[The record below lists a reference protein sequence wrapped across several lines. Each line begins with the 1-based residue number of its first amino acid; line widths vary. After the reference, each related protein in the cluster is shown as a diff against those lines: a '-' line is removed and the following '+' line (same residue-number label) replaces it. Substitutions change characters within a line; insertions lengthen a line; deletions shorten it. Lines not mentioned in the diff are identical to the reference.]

1 MKNDFPLSQSI
12 NINFT
17 LIRFFKVVAAFAFIC
32 SVSSEYLHEGHND
45 IGYSFA
51 KFSGPVSGPS
61 HKVQVHDHRGDT
73 FDFIAKPDYQ
83 FEYGVEDPK
92 NQNSQYRKEHRVGDT
107 VFGEYSLIDPL
118 GKLRLVKYTADKEHG
133 FRAEVYVDGKL
144 LNDDTHALDQEA
156 HSPSEAQESDNS
168 EDDGHGDGEEQNDS
182 EGDGKSESNEDYY

>member
-1 MKNDFPLSQSI
+1 MS
-12 NINFT
+12 
-17 LIRFFKVVAAFAFIC
+17 
-32 SVSSEYLHEGHND
+32 SSEHSDDGHNN

-61 HKVQVHDHRGDT
+61 QKVQVNDHRGAT

-107 VFGEYSLIDPL
+107 VYGEYSLIDPL
-118 GKLRLVKYTADKEHG
+118 GKLRLVKYTADPQHG

-144 LNDDTHALDQEA
+144 LNEDAHAQAHNTQE
-156 HSPSEAQESDNS
+156 EANESG
-168 EDDGHGDGEEQNDS
+168 DDGQGDGQNDNYD
-182 EGDGKSESNEDYY
+182 DGKSENSDDYY

>member
-1 MKNDFPLSQSI
+1 M
-12 NINFT
+12 
-17 LIRFFKVVAAFAFIC
+17 
-32 SVSSEYLHEGHND
+32 SSEYSHEGHND

-61 HKVQVHDHRGDT
+61 QKVQVHDHRGDT

-107 VFGEYSLIDPL
+107 VYGEYSLIDPL
-118 GKLRLVKYTADKEHG
+118 GKLRLVKYTADKDHG

-144 LNDDTHALDQEA
+144 LNDDAHAQAHEDQAQAPLEA
-156 HSPSEAQESDNS
+156 YES

-182 EGDGKSESNEDYY
+182 EGDGRSESSEDYY

>member
-1 MKNDFPLSQSI
+1 M
-12 NINFT
+12 
-17 LIRFFKVVAAFAFIC
+17 
-32 SVSSEYLHEGHND
+32 SSEYSHEGHND

-51 KFSGPVSGPS
+51 KFSGPVSGPA

-73 FDFIAKPDYQ
+73 FDFVAKPDYQ

-144 LNDDTHALDQEA
+144 LNDDSHAQA
-156 HSPSEAQESDNS
+156 HDDSHAQAPSEAQQSEDS

-182 EGDGKSESNEDYY
+182 EDDGRSESNEDYY

>member
-1 MKNDFPLSQSI
+1 M
-12 NINFT
+12 
-17 LIRFFKVVAAFAFIC
+17 
-32 SVSSEYLHEGHND
+32 SSEYSHEGHND

-61 HKVQVHDHRGDT
+61 QKVQVHDHRGDT

-144 LNDDTHALDQEA
+144 LNDDTHAQAHEA
-156 HSPSEAQESDNS
+156 PAEVDESENNE
-168 EDDGHGDGEEQNDS
+168 DGHGDGEGQNYS